1 MDVLDAHLRSLSLK
15 EYRDLI
21 KTLKLRKE
29 LPKNYS
35 KLAKSELYEVVKPL
49 VKSVNDGDK
58 IFINKNSNSLVEI
71 KPREVKS
78 RVKKT
83 QEPPTESEKTPE
95 IKPSKIPKAKVE
107 TVKAETGDMVEDK
120 PPKRDNI
127 KKTKRVAE
135 VPCEASCEVP
145 KTPRRSVKEAVA
157 KIESKK

>member
-35 KLAKSELYEVVKPL
+35 KLPKNELYNVVKPL

-58 IFINKNSNSLVEI
+58 ILINRNSNVLVEI

-83 QEPPTESEKTPE
+83 QEAPKEVEKVVENP
-95 IKPSKIPKAKVE
+95 PSKIPKAKKQVAK
-107 TVKAETGDMVEDK
+107 VGSGVMVQEEK
-120 PPKRDNI
+120 PKE
-127 KKTKRVAE
+127 E
-135 VPCEASCEVP
+135 VCEPCS
-145 KTPRRSVKEAVA
+145 TPRKRKVKEAVA
-157 KIESKK
+157 KIESKHFLEKS